1 MKKLLFIFAMLAAF
15 AACSD
20 DDDPVVDPVDDGP
33 IKSLVIPEGEQLT
46 GDAIMLTGGGFAQGC
61 KIQLRQ
67 DGSETALETTVT
79 EITDVDLVFTAPAD
93 AVGKYTLVLVQGGN
107 SYDLGEITFKL
118 PIDNLVMPEGDQEA
132 GADITL
138 TGSGF
143 DEKSVIYLL
152 AEGSDVQVDV
162 SIVEVTNAKLVFAT
176 TKKTVG
182 KHSVMLR
189 QDGKVCKLGELN
201 FVKPMISG
209 NIYGVVPGE
218 GKFDICQI
226 GVDGQEIGDILFTVE
241 TDLILEGIVADNTG
255 KIYYRLE
262 DDDRAPVELR
272 YYDTKAKTG
281 GKIDWAN
288 VDKCI
293 AIGVDEN
300 GTLNAL
306 LGDAENDV
314 VTWVTLNTQ
323 GEEKLVKKIEGEFS
337 YGGQFPYNEVYTND
351 GVFMMEA
358 RAIVYGLEIVDVDGH
373 WYFNLWWSGEE
384 GGRLRYG
391 NQSQDAGDMYSCA
404 AIKVADDKF
413 YAFQTNGS
421 EDDGYVTSVGIADQ
435 MPNVLY
441 PITEKSTF
449 DGDFRGGIVYDKDNN
464 LIYGFTDER
473 NAILSFNVE
482 TNQPVARWSDSGIYA
497 LFTIPE
503 GE

>member
-1 MKKLLFIFAMLAAF
+1 MLAAF

-201 FVKPMISG
+201 FVKPVISG
-209 NIYGVVPGE
+209 NIYGVIPSE
-218 GKFDICQI
+218 GKYDICQI
-226 GVDGQEIGDILFTVE
+226 GVAGESIGDILFTVE
-241 TDLILEGIVADNTG
+241 SDLILEGIVADKAG
-255 KIYYRLE
+255 KIYYRFV

-281 GKIDWAN
+281 GKIEWAN
-288 VDKCI
+288 VDKCV

-300 GTLNAL
+300 NTLIAL
-306 LGDAENDV
+306 RVEPETDIVE
-314 VTWVTLNTQ
+314 WVTLDVQ
-323 GEEKLVKKIEGEFS
+323 GEELDVVQNMNGAFTDPFM
-337 YGGQFPYNEVYTND
+337 GGSLYNEMYTND
-351 GVFMMEA
+351 GMFLMDHS
-358 RAIVYGLEIVDVDGH
+358 AIIFGLEIVDEYG
-373 WYFNLWWSGEE
+373 YSYQNTCLTSNGEMSV
-384 GGRLRYG
+384 GQAGQDYG
-391 NQSQDAGDMYSCA
+391 EIYYCA
-404 AIKVADDKF
+404 AIKIADDKF
-413 YAFQTNGS
+413 YAFQTGGS
-421 EDDGYVTSVGIADQ
+421 EDDGYTTDVNVAEKAE
-435 MPNVLY
+435 NVLSSFSK
-441 PITEKSTF
+441 KSTF

>member
-20 DDDPVVDPVDDGP
+20 DDDPVVDPVDEGP

-46 GDAIMLTGGGFAQGC
+46 GDAIMLTGGGFTTGS

-79 EITDVDLVFTAPAD
+79 EVTDVNLVFTAPVD
-93 AVGKYTLVLVQGGN
+93 AVGKYMLVLVQGGN
-107 SYDLGEITFKL
+107 SYDLGEVTFKL

-201 FVKPMISG
+201 FVKPVISG
-209 NIYGVVPGE
+209 NIYGVIPGE
-218 GKFDICQI
+218 GKYDICQI

-241 TDLILEGIVADNTG
+241 SDLILEGIVADKAG
-255 KIYYRLE
+255 KIYYRFV

-288 VDKCI
+288 ADKCI

-300 GTLNAL
+300 GTFIAL
-306 LGDAENDV
+306 RAEALTDISQ
-314 VTWVTLNTQ
+314 WVTLDAQ
-323 GEEKLVKKIEGEFS
+323 GEELEVVLDMSGCFS
-337 YGGQFPYNEVYTND
+337 DPWNGPYYNEMYAND
-351 GVFMMEA
+351 GMFLMDQGT
-358 RAIVYGLEIVDVDGH
+358 AIFGLEMIDDDGC
-373 WYFNLWWSGEE
+373 WYQNTCFNSTGMLSG
-384 GGRLRYG
+384 LA
-391 NQSQDAGDMYSCA
+391 SQDIGEIYYCA
-404 AIKVADDKF
+404 AIKLADDKF
-413 YAFQTNGS
+413 YAFQTSGS
-421 EDDGYVTSVGIADQ
+421 EDDGYTTDVNVAEKVG
-435 MPNVLY
+435 NVLY
-441 PITEKSTF
+441 PFSKKSTF